1 MKTIT
6 VRDLQKKVRECVNA
20 AQTDRVVITRQQDRR
35 RLTMVGVEGTDWET
49 VVLEANARFWRLI
62 ESRRKQS
69 TITMADMRRRV
80 GTGRAQGSKHR

>member
-20 AQTDRVVITRQQDRR
+20 SQTDRVVITRHGKPAAV
-35 RLTMVGVEGTDWET
+35 LVGVEGTDWET
-49 VVLEANARFWRLI
+49 VVLETNARFWRLI
-62 ESRRKQS
+62 ETRRKQS

-80 GTGRAQGSKHR
+80 GTSKAQGAKRR

>member
-20 AQTDRVVITRQQDRR
+20 AQTDRVVITRPAAV
-35 RLTMVGVEGTDWET
+35 LVGVEGTDWET

-62 ESRRKQS
+62 ERRRKQS
-69 TITMADMRRRV
+69 TITMDDMRRRV
-80 GTGRAQGSKHR
+80 GTGRAQGAKRR